1 MDYKALIIESISY
14 VELADIIKLLLVSL
28 NRIKYGDCSS
38 KRTA

>member
-28 NRIKYGDCSS
+28 NRKTENQPG
-38 KRTA
+38 